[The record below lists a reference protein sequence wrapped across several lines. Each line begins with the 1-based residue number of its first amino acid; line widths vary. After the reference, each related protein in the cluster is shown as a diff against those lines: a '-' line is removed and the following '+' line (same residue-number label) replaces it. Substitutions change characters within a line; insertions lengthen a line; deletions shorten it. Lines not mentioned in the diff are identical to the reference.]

1 MKTGMTILMHVC
13 FVSIAWRG
21 ATRGFGDRAGG
32 GGIYFRVTGEHMSSI
47 TKAPRGRQGNAKL
60 IVRNKVFECLTLLKI
75 EIIEYGKM
83 GFKMA

>member
-1 MKTGMTILMHVC
+1 MNTGMTILMHV
-13 FVSIAWRG
+13 VLSQLRG
-21 ATRGFGDRAGG
+21 EALPEALGTGRGG